1 MIEFIKGVF
10 VISGALLMLLASL
23 GILRLPDL
31 LTRMHAT
38 TKAAALGVILIM
50 LAVAIHFA
58 DVGVV
63 ARAFAIIVFILM
75 TAPVAAHVIGRAGYF
90 VGSKL
95 WSGTVKD
102 ELRPNYDPLT
112 HQLKSGHET
121 EANARRE
128 PKESDPS

>member
-1 MIEFIKGVF
+1 MIDFIKGTL
-10 VISGALLMLLASL
+10 IIAGALFMLLAAL
-23 GILRLPDL
+23 GLLRLPDL

-50 LAVAIHFA
+50 LAAAMDFGEPSI
-58 DVGVV
+58 V
-63 ARAFAIIVFILM
+63 ARAVAIIVFILM

-112 HQLKSGHET
+112 HELKSGMETHE
-121 EANARRE
+121 NAKRQPRGAD
-128 PKESDPS
+128 SD

>member
-1 MIEFIKGVF
+1 MTEVIKDGMILAGSIFMFLAALGV
-10 VISGALLMLLASL
+10 V
-23 GILRLPDL
+23 RLPDL

-38 TKAAALGVILIM
+38 TKAATLGATLIM

-58 DVGVV
+58 QVAVV
-63 ARAFAIIVFILM
+63 ARALGVILFILM

-112 HQLKSGHET
+112 HELKSGRET

-128 PKESDPS
+128 PRETDPP